1 MCGEARMMDN
11 TVGHSIDCAGTAD
24 FIRDFGIDLARMLE
38 NAFGEEARGSD
49 DVPDPSLVGPQPRA
63 DLVTPMLVG
72 FVAYLFSWTAKTFL
86 DEVYQLKLQPRVRE
100 WLVAADERVLGTW
113 RKRKKTFTVSA
124 WYEDLGVIVTVALQ
138 ASSFSRIAEE
148 SERILALHRFGLD
161 WAVDHPEAAPVQM
174 YVVSNGVVDVEPRL
188 FRTTQEAH
196 DSFNT

>member
-1 MCGEARMMDN
+1 MDN

-49 DVPDPSLVGPQPRA
+49 DVPDPSLVGPHPQPRA

-86 DEVYQLKLQPRVRE
+86 DEVYQLVSFSLASGSGLSLRTSE
-100 WLVAADERVLGTW
+100 CLVLG
-113 RKRKKTFTVSA
+113 VS
-124 WYEDLGVIVTVALQ
+124 ERRRSPFRRGTRTS
-138 ASSFSRIAEE
+138 ASSSLSRCRRRASRESPRR